1 MPTYTVTDPNTN
13 KTLTLEGDSPP
24 TEEELEE
31 IFAGYAP
38 AEPTGYQAPTFAEI
52 GSGLVE
58 DISGAGR
65 TLASGVSGAM
75 EDYQQDKLQF
85 SEYQSPAAT
94 AAVLGVTEGVLPA
107 AGEALLGIGKAGL
120 SAVTPDFIEEP
131 FVNGAVEAFGAAG
144 DFIMNND
151 WVGPVL
157 NMAKESLA
165 DYSNWKNSSEE
176 NQRKARVLE
185 STIDVASIIAPASRA
200 NFLTDGWEDSGRKL
214 VIAGDKKKFT
224 NKQEAVTDLL
234 QPRNMGKGSGRVT
247 EEGPLRTKTYN
258 PTEQE
263 QQVINVVTGLPDI
276 KPNRSA
282 TYNMNVVQDE
292 IGKAT
297 DRLNARIAA
306 KGNPKVDA
314 QLIQQELDQ
323 DLNSLFKSPS
333 FFGNK
338 AVVAHAK
345 RMQNLAN
352 KLVLDSDGTALGLL
366 NARREL
372 DRVLKANSPAVFD
385 ADFENAKS
393 QAMRIIRNK
402 LNASVAEAV
411 PETDVLRQL
420 KRQNLMFNAL
430 DTLTDKSNV
439 EDLTS
444 VARAITR
451 LEKFTGLNAPS
462 SVGGLAVTAGIGT
475 TALAYSG
482 ALPYLAGGAAVAG
495 SMYALRAAQRSG
507 TLKQTLG
514 VTLTGLNK
522 AIKTAEG
529 ALLKQLKADR
539 LAVIAYMQDAREETE
554 ENGMGVK

>member
-38 AEPTGYQAPTFAEI
+38 AEPTGYQAPSFSEI

-107 AGEALLGIGKAGL
+107 AGEAVIGAGKAAL
-120 SAVTPDFIEEP
+120 QAVTPAFIEEP

-185 STIDVASIIAPASRA
+185 STVDVASIIAPASRA
-200 NFLTDGWEDSGRKL
+200 QFLTDGWEDSGRKL
-214 VIAGDKKKFT
+214 VIAGDKQKFT
-224 NKQEAVTDLL
+224 NKQEGVTALL
-234 QPRNMGKGSGRVT
+234 EPRNMGKGSGRVT

-263 QQVINVVTGLPDI
+263 QQTINVITGLPDI

-292 IGKAT
+292 LGRAT
-297 DRLNARIAA
+297 DRLNKRIAA
-306 KGNPKVDA
+306 WGNPKVDIK
-314 QLIQQELDQ
+314 LIQQELDL
-323 DLNSLFKSPS
+323 DLNNLFKSPA

-338 AVVAHAK
+338 AVIAHAK

-439 EDLTS
+439 EDLTA
-444 VARAITR
+444 VARALTR

-462 SVGGLAVTAGIGT
+462 SVGGLAVTAGIAT

>member
-38 AEPTGYQAPTFAEI
+38 AEPTGYQAPTFSEI

-107 AGEALLGIGKAGL
+107 AGEAVIGAGKAAL
-120 SAVTPDFIEEP
+120 QAATPAFIEEP

-185 STIDVASIIAPASRA
+185 ATVDIAAIIAPASKTKA
-200 NFLTDGWEDSGRKL
+200 LTDGWEDSGRKL
-214 VIAGDKKKFT
+214 VLAGDKQKFT
-224 NKQEAVTDLL
+224 NKREGVQSLL
-234 QPRNMGKGSGRVT
+234 EPRNMGKAQGRVT
-247 EEGPLRTKTYN
+247 EEGALRTKTYN
-258 PTEQE
+258 PTVYEQE
-263 QQVINVVTGLPDI
+263 AIDVITGLPKI
-276 KPNRSA
+276 KTNRSA
-282 TYNMNVVQDE
+282 TYNMNIVEDE
-292 IGKAT
+292 IG
-297 DRLNARIAA
+297 IAA
-306 KGNPKVDA
+306 ERLEKRIKGQGNPKVDT
-314 QLIQQELDQ
+314 QLIQQELEM
-323 DLNSLFKSPS
+323 DLNGLVSSDS
-333 FFGNK
+333 FYGTK
-338 AVVAHAK
+338 AVISNIQG
-345 RMQNLAN
+345 MQNLAN
-352 KLVLDSDGTALGLL
+352 KLILSSDGTAIGLL
-366 NARREL
+366 NARKLL
-372 DRVLKANSPAVFD
+372 DKELKANAPAVYD
-385 ADFENAKS
+385 ADYENAK
-393 QAMRIIRNK
+393 AAALRVIRQKINT
-402 LNASVAEAV
+402 SVAEAV
-411 PETDVLRQL
+411 PQTDVLRQL

-430 DTLTDKSNV
+430 DTLSDKSNA
-439 EDLTS
+439 EDMTM

-451 LEKFTGLNAPS
+451 LEKVTGLNAPS
-462 SVGGLAVTAGIGT
+462 SAIGLAATAGIGT

-495 SMYALRAAQRSG
+495 GMYVLRSAQRSG
-507 TLKQTLG
+507 TLKQVLG
-514 VTLTGLNK
+514 VGLTNLNK
-522 AIKTAEG
+522 AIKKADG

-539 LAVIAYMQDAREETE
+539 LAVIAYMQDVREEGE
-554 ENGMGVK
+554 VE

>member
-1 MPTYTVTDPNTN
+1 MAE
-13 KTLTLEGDSPP
+13 LTEQDYIEGAQRALD
-24 TEEELEE
+24 
-31 IFAGYAP
+31 AGDQEAANIIREQYLQFK
-38 AEPTGYQAPTFAEI
+38 EQQGSSYQAPSFSEI

-58 DISGAGR
+58 DISGAGK
-65 TLASGVSGAM
+65 TLASGVSGAV
-75 EDYQQDKLQF
+75 EDYQQDNLQF
-85 SEYQSPAAT
+85 SKYQSPAAT

-107 AGEALLGIGKAGL
+107 AGEAVIGAGKAAL
-120 SAVTPDFIEEP
+120 QAVTPAFIEEP

-185 STIDVASIIAPASRA
+185 STIDIASIIAPASKA
-200 NFLTDGWEDSGRKL
+200 KFLTDGWEDSGRKL
-214 VIAGDKKKFT
+214 VVAGDKKKFT

-263 QQVINVVTGLPDI
+263 QLAINVVTGLPDI

-292 IGKAT
+292 IGKST
-297 DRLNARIAA
+297 DRLNKRIAA
-306 KGNPKVDA
+306 RGNPKVDA
-314 QLIQQELDQ
+314 ELIQQELTQ
-323 DLNSLFKSPS
+323 DLNNLFKSPA

-338 AVVAHAK
+338 AVVSHAK

-420 KRQNLMFNAL
+420 KRQNLMFGHFN
-430 DTLTDKSNV
+430 
-439 EDLTS
+439 
-444 VARAITR
+444 
-451 LEKFTGLNAPS
+451 
-462 SVGGLAVTAGIGT
+462 
-475 TALAYSG
+475 
-482 ALPYLAGGAAVAG
+482 
-495 SMYALRAAQRSG
+495 
-507 TLKQTLG
+507 
-514 VTLTGLNK
+514 
-522 AIKTAEG
+522 
-529 ALLKQLKADR
+529 
-539 LAVIAYMQDAREETE
+539 
-554 ENGMGVK
+554 

>member
-1 MPTYTVTDPNTN
+1 MAE
-13 KTLTLEGDSPP
+13 LTEQDYIEGAQRALD
-24 TEEELEE
+24 
-31 IFAGYAP
+31 AGDQEAANIIREQYLQFK
-38 AEPTGYQAPTFAEI
+38 EQQGSSYQAPSFSEI

-58 DISGAGR
+58 DISGAGK
-65 TLASGVSGAM
+65 TLASGVSGAV
-75 EDYQQDKLQF
+75 EDYQQDNLQF
-85 SEYQSPAAT
+85 SKYQSPAAT

-107 AGEALLGIGKAGL
+107 AGEAVIGAGKAAL
-120 SAVTPDFIEEP
+120 QAVTPAFIEEP

-185 STIDVASIIAPASRA
+185 STIDIASIIAPASKA
-200 NFLTDGWEDSGRKL
+200 KFLTDGWEDSGRKL
-214 VIAGDKKKFT
+214 VAAGDKKKFT
-224 NKQEAVTDLL
+224 NKQEGVVALL
-234 QPRNMGKGSGRVT
+234 EPRNMGKSSGRVT

-263 QQVINVVTGLPDI
+263 QLAINVVTGLPDI

-292 IGKAT
+292 IGKST
-297 DRLNARIAA
+297 DRLNKRIAA
-306 KGNPKVDA
+306 RGNPKVDA
-314 QLIQQELDQ
+314 ELIQQELTQ
-323 DLNSLFKSPS
+323 DLNNLFKSPA

-338 AVVAHAK
+338 AVVSHAK

-352 KLVLDSDGTALGLL
+352 KLILDSDGTALGLL
-366 NARREL
+366 NSRREL

-439 EDLTS
+439 EDLTA
-444 VARAITR
+444 VARALTR
-451 LEKFTGLNAPS
+451 LEKATGLNAPT
-462 SVGGLAVTAGIGT
+462 SVIGLTATAGIGT

-482 ALPYLAGGAAVAG
+482 TLGYLAAGAGVVGG
-495 SMYALRAAQRSG
+495 MYALRAAQRSG

-514 VTLTGLNK
+514 VALTGLNK
-522 AIKTAEG
+522 AIKTSEG

-539 LAVIAYMQDAREETE
+539 LAVIAYMQDAREESE
-554 ENGMGVK
+554 ETQ

>member
-1 MPTYTVTDPNTN
+1 MAE
-13 KTLTLEGDSPP
+13 LTEQDYIEGAQRALD
-24 TEEELEE
+24 
-31 IFAGYAP
+31 AGDQEAANIIREQYLQFK
-38 AEPTGYQAPTFAEI
+38 EQQGSSYQAPSFSEI

-58 DISGAGR
+58 DLSKAGS
-65 TLASGVSGAM
+65 TLASGVSGAV
-75 EDYQQDKLQF
+75 EDYQQDNLQF
-85 SEYQSPAAT
+85 SKYQSPAAT

-107 AGEALLGIGKAGL
+107 AGEAVIGAGKAAL
-120 SAVTPDFIEEP
+120 QAVTPAFIEEP

-185 STIDVASIIAPASRA
+185 STIDIASIIAPASKA
-200 NFLTDGWEDSGRKL
+200 KFLTDGWEDSGRKL
-214 VIAGDKKKFT
+214 VAAGDKKKFT
-224 NKQEAVTDLL
+224 NKQEGVVALL
-234 QPRNMGKGSGRVT
+234 EPRNMGKSSGRVT

-263 QQVINVVTGLPDI
+263 QLAINVVTGLPDI

-292 IGKAT
+292 IGKST
-297 DRLNARIAA
+297 DRLNKRIAA
-306 KGNPKVDA
+306 RGNPKVDA
-314 QLIQQELDQ
+314 ELIQQELTQ
-323 DLNSLFKSPS
+323 DLNNLFKSPA

-338 AVVAHAK
+338 AVVSHAK

-352 KLVLDSDGTALGLL
+352 KLILDSDGTALGLL
-366 NARREL
+366 NSRREL

-439 EDLTS
+439 EDLTA
-444 VARAITR
+444 VARALTR
-451 LEKFTGLNAPS
+451 LEKATGLNAPT
-462 SVGGLAVTAGIGT
+462 SVIGLTATAGIGT

-482 ALPYLAGGAAVAG
+482 TLGYLAAGAGVVGG
-495 SMYALRAAQRSG
+495 MYALRAAQRSG

-514 VTLTGLNK
+514 VALTGLNK
-522 AIKTAEG
+522 AIKTSEG

-539 LAVIAYMQDAREETE
+539 LAVIAYMQDAREESE
-554 ENGMGVK
+554 ETQ

>member
-1 MPTYTVTDPNTN
+1 MAE
-13 KTLTLEGDSPP
+13 LTEQDYIEGAQRALD
-24 TEEELEE
+24 
-31 IFAGYAP
+31 AGDQEAANIIREQYLQFK
-38 AEPTGYQAPTFAEI
+38 EQQGSSYQAPSFSEI

-58 DISGAGR
+58 DISGAGK
-65 TLASGVSGAM
+65 TLASGVSGAV
-75 EDYQQDKLQF
+75 EDYQQDNLQF
-85 SEYQSPAAT
+85 SKYQSPAAT

-107 AGEALLGIGKAGL
+107 AGEAVIGAGKAAL
-120 SAVTPDFIEEP
+120 QAVTPAFIEEP

-185 STIDVASIIAPASRA
+185 STIDIASIIAPASKA
-200 NFLTDGWEDSGRKL
+200 KFLTDGWEDSGRKL
-214 VIAGDKKKFT
+214 VVAGDKKKFT
-224 NKQEAVTDLL
+224 NKQEGVVALL
-234 QPRNMGKGSGRVT
+234 EPRNMGKSSGRVT

-263 QQVINVVTGLPDI
+263 QLAINVVTGLPDI

-292 IGKAT
+292 IGKST
-297 DRLNARIAA
+297 DRLNKRIAA
-306 KGNPKVDA
+306 RGNPKVDA
-314 QLIQQELDQ
+314 ELIQQELTQ
-323 DLNSLFKSPS
+323 DLNNLFKSPA

-338 AVVAHAK
+338 AVVSHAK

-352 KLVLDSDGTALGLL
+352 KLILDSDGTALGLL
-366 NARREL
+366 NSRREL

-439 EDLTS
+439 EDLTA
-444 VARAITR
+444 VARALTR
-451 LEKFTGLNAPS
+451 LEKATGLNAPT
-462 SVGGLAVTAGIGT
+462 SVIGLAATAGIGT

-482 ALPYLAGGAAVAG
+482 TLGYLAAGAGVVGG
-495 SMYALRAAQRSG
+495 MYALRAAQRSG

-514 VTLTGLNK
+514 VALTGLNK
-522 AIKTAEG
+522 AIKTSEG

-539 LAVIAYMQDAREETE
+539 LAVIAYMQDAREESE
-554 ENGMGVK
+554 ETQ

>member
-1 MPTYTVTDPNTN
+1 MAE
-13 KTLTLEGDSPP
+13 LTEQDYIEGAQRALD
-24 TEEELEE
+24 
-31 IFAGYAP
+31 AGDQEAANIIREQYLQFK
-38 AEPTGYQAPTFAEI
+38 EQQGSSYQAPSFSEI

-58 DISGAGR
+58 DISGAGK
-65 TLASGVSGAM
+65 TLASGVSGAV
-75 EDYQQDKLQF
+75 EDYQQDNLQF
-85 SEYQSPAAT
+85 SKYQSPAAT

-107 AGEALLGIGKAGL
+107 AGEAVIGAGKAAL
-120 SAVTPDFIEEP
+120 QAVTPAFIEEP

-185 STIDVASIIAPASRA
+185 STIDIASIIAPASKA
-200 NFLTDGWEDSGRKL
+200 KFLTDGWEDSGRKL
-214 VIAGDKKKFT
+214 VVAGDKKKFT

-263 QQVINVVTGLPDI
+263 QLAINVVTGLPDI

-292 IGKAT
+292 IGKST
-297 DRLNARIAA
+297 DRLNKRIAA
-306 KGNPKVDA
+306 RGNPKVDA
-314 QLIQQELDQ
+314 ELIQQELTQ
-323 DLNSLFKSPS
+323 DLNNLFKSPA

-338 AVVAHAK
+338 AVVSHAK

-439 EDLTS
+439 EDLTA
-444 VARAITR
+444 VARALTR
-451 LEKFTGLNAPS
+451 LEKATGLNAPT
-462 SVGGLAVTAGIGT
+462 SVIGLAATAGIGT

-482 ALPYLAGGAAVAG
+482 TLGYLAAGAGVVGG
-495 SMYALRAAQRSG
+495 MYALRAAQRSG

-514 VTLTGLNK
+514 VALTGLNK
-522 AIKTAEG
+522 AIKTSEG

-539 LAVIAYMQDAREETE
+539 LAVIAYMQDAREESE
-554 ENGMGVK
+554 ETQ

>member
-1 MPTYTVTDPNTN
+1 
-13 KTLTLEGDSPP
+13 
-24 TEEELEE
+24 
-31 IFAGYAP
+31 
-38 AEPTGYQAPTFAEI
+38 
-52 GSGLVE
+52 
-58 DISGAGR
+58 
-65 TLASGVSGAM
+65 
-75 EDYQQDKLQF
+75 
-85 SEYQSPAAT
+85 
-94 AAVLGVTEGVLPA
+94 
-107 AGEALLGIGKAGL
+107 
-120 SAVTPDFIEEP
+120 
-131 FVNGAVEAFGAAG
+131 
-144 DFIMNND
+144 
-151 WVGPVL
+151 
-157 NMAKESLA
+157 
-165 DYSNWKNSSEE
+165 
-176 NQRKARVLE
+176 
-185 STIDVASIIAPASRA
+185 
-200 NFLTDGWEDSGRKL
+200 
-214 VIAGDKKKFT
+214 
-224 NKQEAVTDLL
+224 
-234 QPRNMGKGSGRVT
+234 
-247 EEGPLRTKTYN
+247 LRTKTYN

-263 QQVINVVTGLPDI
+263 QLAINVVTGLPDI

-292 IGKAT
+292 IGKST
-297 DRLNARIAA
+297 DRLNKRIAA
-306 KGNPKVDA
+306 RGNPKVDA
-314 QLIQQELDQ
+314 ELIQQELTQ
-323 DLNSLFKSPS
+323 DLNNLFKSPA

-338 AVVAHAK
+338 AVVSHAK

-439 EDLTS
+439 EDLTA

-462 SVGGLAVTAGIGT
+462 SVGGLAVTAGLTT

-507 TLKQTLG
+507 ALKQTLG

-522 AIKTAEG
+522 AIKTSEG

-539 LAVIAYMQDAREETE
+539 LAVIAYMQDAREESE
-554 ENGMGVK
+554 ETQ